1 LKHSLNILRILLIL
15 IIPAM
20 GTGCNNYVAEKFVR
34 APNTGSA
41 IRGLDAPDS
50 VLADHHVAE
59 QLRVNVGPPGA
70 SLSVWIVNAVSAPA
84 FLSLDPGS
92 GSRDRPVARL
102 TVLPQ
107 TQPSIQDDRPPKGT
121 IFLLHGL
128 EESKENVESQ
138 FYSYGLACE
147 GYRVVLV
154 DLRGHGRSTG
164 DHIGYG
170 GYEAHDL
177 SQVLDVLQ
185 SRGLIA
191 GNVGVLG
198 VSYGASVGI
207 CWAAVDPRV
216 KVVVALEPF
225 SSLRFASRDAGA
237 SMLLAFRW
245 MFSKNDLQDITDRIG
260 RIDGFDPDHASPLYA
275 IAHMTTPVLLI
286 HGKLDDFLYPE
297 HSIRLHE
304 AAPDHSQLILV
315 DGADHF
321 DLWYK
326 AIAMIMKESNEW
338 FERYLGPV

>member
-1 LKHSLNILRILLIL
+1 LKHCRDILRILFIL
-15 IIPAM
+15 VLPPMA
-20 GTGCNNYVAEKFVR
+20 GCNNYVAEKFAR
-34 APNTGSA
+34 APNIDSPT
-41 IRGLDAPDS
+41 RGLDAPQS
-50 VLADHHVAE
+50 VLVEHHVAQ
-59 QLRVNVGPPGA
+59 QLRVNVGPPSA
-70 SLSVWIVNAVSAPA
+70 SLSVWIVNSISTPA
-84 FLSLDPGS
+84 FLSLDPGPNP
-92 GSRDRPVARL
+92 RDYPVARL
-102 TVLPQ
+102 TVRPQ
-107 TQPSIQDDRPPKGT
+107 TQPSLQAERPPKAT

-128 EESKENVESQ
+128 DDSKEDVPYE

-177 SQVLDVLQ
+177 TQVLDELQ

-191 GNVGVLG
+191 GKVGVIG
-198 VSYGASVGI
+198 ISYGASVGI
-207 CWAAVDPRV
+207 CWAAVDPRI

-225 SSLRFASRDAGA
+225 SSLRFASQDAGA
-237 SMLLAFRW
+237 TMLLAFRW
-245 MFSKNDLQDITDRIG
+245 LFSKNDLQDITNRVG

-275 IAHMTTPVLLI
+275 IAHMDTPVLLI
-286 HGKLDDFLYPE
+286 HGKMDDFLYPE
-297 HSIRLHE
+297 HSIRLHA

-326 AIAMIMKESNEW
+326 AVTTIMSESNDW
-338 FERYLGPV
+338 FERYLNQ

>member
-1 LKHSLNILRILLIL
+1 
-15 IIPAM
+15 M
-20 GTGCNNYVAEKFVR
+20 
-34 APNTGSA
+34 
-41 IRGLDAPDS
+41 RGVDAPES
-50 VLADHHVAE
+50 VLVDHHVAQ
-59 QLRVNVGPPGA
+59 QLRVNVGPPAA
-70 SLSVWIVNAVSAPA
+70 SLSVWIVNSVTTPA
-84 FLSLDPGS
+84 FLSLEPNPN
-92 GSRDRPVARL
+92 SRDWPIATL
-102 TVLPQ
+102 TVIPQ
-107 TQPSIQDDRPPKGT
+107 TQPTIQAGRSPKGT

-128 EESKENVESQ
+128 DDTKEDVPYE

-191 GNVGVLG
+191 GKVGVLG
-198 VSYGASVGI
+198 ISYGASVGI
-207 CWAAVDPRV
+207 CWAALDSRV

-237 SMLLAFRW
+237 TMLLAFRW
-245 MFSKNDLQDITDRIG
+245 MFSKNDLQDITDRVG
-260 RIDGFDPDHASPLYA
+260 RIDGVDLDRASPLYA

-338 FERYLGPV
+338 FERCLTR